1 MFRTMLWMCVVIAAL
16 SLAACGD
23 GGNQSAQNQEQ
34 VIPPAVPDAEPG
46 PDEVIKVDEY
56 PAPLKTVNPVYPE
69 KARKGGV
76 EGTVWVNVLVNKEGT
91 VAKASVTKRE
101 GGSEELEQAAL
112 DAIKQWTF
120 KPAKVSDKPV
130 SIWVAIPVRFKLA
143 EK

>member
-1 MFRTMLWMCVVIAAL
+1 MSRNALLIIVSFIAL
-16 SLAACGD
+16 SFVSCGD

-34 VIPPAVPDAEPG
+34 VIPPAPPDAEPG

-56 PAPLKTVNPVYPE
+56 PAPLKTVNPAYPE
-69 KARKGGV
+69 KSRKEGV

-120 KPAKVSDKPV
+120 KPAKVSGQPV

-143 EK
+143 DK